1 MTAQKTIK
9 SVQTLTAAQKDITTT
24 QSMDNQDS
32 SPALTFPNVPIDF
45 CPTGNWSEIL
55 QEFIDVVLVNGTI
68 NVPGLGDVTPEQI
81 AQIEEDLADQQN
93 QIDALEAEGVALDAR
108 IDVLE
113 ANPVVKVRY
122 GTITGIVT
130 GDSIQT
136 ASFTALPSATYGVSI
151 SPICGATISAQPTPL
166 FSLSTGSKTTTGF
179 SIRIENN
186 IAEITSVDWM
196 AVHTS

>member
-1 MTAQKTIK
+1 
-9 SVQTLTAAQKDITTT
+9 
-24 QSMDNQDS
+24 MDNQDS
-32 SPALTFPNVPIDF
+32 SPALIFPNVPIDF

-93 QIDALEAEGVALDAR
+93 QIDAVEAEVDALDLRVDA
-108 IDVLE
+108 LE

-122 GTITGIVT
+122 GTITGVVT
-130 GDSIQT
+130 GDSVRT
-136 ASFTALPSATYGVSI
+136 VTFAALPSTSYGVSI
-151 SPICGATISAQPTPL
+151 TPICDATIGASATPL
-166 FSLSTGSKTTTGF
+166 FALVAAGQTTTGF

-186 IAEITSVDWM
+186 ISQITSIDWM
-196 AVHTS
+196 AIHTS